1 MCEIQRH
8 LYKIMC
14 KVCKIGA
21 VRQGVGAI
29 IPILT
34 QCPPLPKLA
43 LKSHD
48 SMRACGCQ
56 AEFIK
61 MLMEAA

>member
-1 MCEIQRH
+1 
-8 LYKIMC
+8 MC
-14 KVCKIGA
+14 KVCKIGH
-21 VRQGVGAI
+21 VRRGVEGI

-48 SMRACGCQ
+48 SVRVCVCQ
-56 AEFIK
+56 AKFIK
-61 MLMEAA
+61 TLMEAP